1 MRILTKLEL
10 NIKVCAKLGHS
21 VMQMFIKFKEV
32 YGSVKEAYET
42 VRRWREKSVTDTKS
56 VRNAT
61 KSDRPFTVIGKHMT
75 KIPVI

>member
-1 MRILTKLEL
+1 
-10 NIKVCAKLGHS
+10 
-21 VMQMFIKFKEV
+21 MFIKFKEV

-61 KSDRPFTVIGKHMT
+61 KSDRPFTVIGKQMT